1 MTVPGRIALCC
12 GIAIFA
18 AACSENAPKPWSK
31 AEMRTLSEQFSH
43 IAEAFAVVD
52 VCMPMIDA
60 DQEVKRSVIAKI
72 EVRRYSQL
80 SAINTKAEVAKFLA
94 YHRRTGGTDAQA
106 AQLEWVYQDSYRAAA
121 QGLKS
126 IENCAETVTDYAN
139 TILQTR
145 VEPGA

>member
-1 MTVPGRIALCC
+1 MSVTRRLALYC
-12 GIAIFA
+12 GIAILA
-18 AACSENAPKPWSK
+18 TACSEKAPKPWSK
-31 AEMRTLSEQFSH
+31 AEMKALSDKFSH
-43 IAEAFAVVD
+43 IAEAYAVVD
-52 VCMPMIDA
+52 VCMPMIDG
-60 DQEVKRSVIAKI
+60 DPDTKRAVIAKI
-72 EVRRYSQL
+72 EVRRYSQI
-80 SAINTKAEVAKFLA
+80 SSIDTKAEVAKFLA

-106 AQLEWVYQDSYRAAA
+106 AELEWVYQDSYRTAA

>member
-1 MTVPGRIALCC
+1 MWVPSRIALCC
-12 GIAIFA
+12 GIAILA
-18 AACSENAPKPWSK
+18 TACSEKAPKPWSK
-31 AEMRTLSEQFSH
+31 AEMNALSDQFSH
-43 IAEAFAVVD
+43 IAEAYAVVD

-60 DQEVKRSVIAKI
+60 DPETKRAVIAKI
-72 EVRRYSQL
+72 EVSRYSQI
-80 SAINTKAEVAKFLA
+80 SSINTQTEVAKFLA

-106 AQLEWVYQDSYRAAA
+106 AALEWVYQDSYRTAA

-145 VEPGA
+145 VDPGA